1 MGLTDYESEMK
12 AYKEQME
19 EILNGIESIKEKL
32 LSSLDEAKKE
42 DGWENVGTVKTADTA
57 LKKLATDIID
67 KREKLKEI
75 CRNDVDIAARVDA
88 ENKAA
93 YEAEQAARQESN
105 E

>member
-12 AYKEQME
+12 AYKEQMV
-19 EILNGIESIKEKL
+19 EILNGIESIKAKL

-42 DGWENVGTVKTADTA
+42 DGWENVSTVKTADTA
-57 LKKLATDIID
+57 LKNLATDIIA
-67 KREKLKEI
+67 KKETLIRI
-75 CRNDVDIAARVDA
+75 CDTDVDIAARVDA

>member
-1 MGLTDYESEMK
+1 MGLTDYESEMRE
-12 AYKEQME
+12 YQEQME
-19 EILNGIESIKEKL
+19 EILSKIESIKTKL

-42 DGWENVGTVKTADTA
+42 DGWENVSTVKTADTA
-57 LKKLATDIID
+57 LKEIATDIIAKKD
-67 KREKLKEI
+67 KLIGI
-75 CRNDVDIAARVDA
+75 CSADVDIAARVDA